1 MLELIHRICI
11 PMLIGFALCMPSVAS
26 EYRGITFLYTN
37 DIHDHLMPFSYPDP
51 PNQSLGYARMK
62 AIKDIGGIARIAS
75 LADRIRE
82 ETRGNVLM
90 VDAGDLIE
98 GTPLTVEYHG
108 EADFAALA
116 AAGYDIMV
124 PGNHDFQVSI
134 DQFRKNVSVGGFPVV
149 CANMLERGT
158 GKPFLPPYH
167 IFTVQDVKIAVIGVT
182 SHTVAGSLKAVKEG
196 LEATDAVAAL
206 REYVPML
213 REQADLVV
221 VLSHMGVGEDKRV
234 AREIPGIDV
243 IFGGHSHAWQA
254 APINVENRE
263 RSAFRINGTIS
274 AYCYENGGELGRLD
288 LRLRKNNGR
297 YEIMGF
303 RGQLIPVTSD
313 IPEQPKTAKVIDKY
327 YKPIAPFYG
336 ETVGEAADTFFN
348 DRAGENTMLNL
359 ICDAM
364 REATGTQIAVYG
376 EAGCRADLVKG
387 PVKMWDIS
395 IVLPTSNKLV
405 TMQVT
410 GARLKEHLALRI
422 PGVSAGLKYKVV
434 GVIAEDGPRKGQRVG
449 KVVECTLDGKPVDDN
464 AIYTLT
470 THDWFLQLFFKDI
483 TDAKILDI
491 DCRGAIAE
499 HFRKHKVV
507 SPVRDG
513 RRNVDRSLL

>member
-1 MLELIHRICI
+1 MPAVKPATCRLSGEPPAFGAGTPGLKLMLFVYAAVLAGLAGWQPTLADAAEAPRDPIALRLARADGREAGQLAVAETLTRIV
-11 PMLIGFALCMPSVAS
+11 PFETAPFP
-26 EYRGITFLYTN
+26 YRGTI
-37 DIHDHLMPFSYPDP
+37 P
-51 PNQSLGYARMK
+51 
-62 AIKDIGGIARIAS
+62 
-75 LADRIRE
+75 
-82 ETRGNVLM
+82 
-90 VDAGDLIE
+90 
-98 GTPLTVEYHG
+98 
-108 EADFAALA
+108 
-116 AAGYDIMV
+116 
-124 PGNHDFQVSI
+124 
-134 DQFRKNVSVGGFPVV
+134 
-149 CANMLERGT
+149 GT

-507 SPVRDG
+507 SPVKDG